1 MLYRGST
8 VPDLYTLGMFSLAC
22 LALTSAP
29 GPDMLLVATRS
40 ATQGKM
46 AGLATYLGI
55 AMGSYCHALALAFGL
70 STLFLAVPF
79 AYDAVRIAG
88 ALYLLYLAWQAF
100 TSNDV
105 ISLRKDKSDS
115 YSNWIM
121 FRQGMISN
129 ILNPKI
135 ALFFLALFPQFL
147 NPESGSLVLQILV
160 LATTLNVIGF
170 CVKGTVILISSNAKS
185 ALTASPSARRISRY
199 ITGVVFTGLAAR
211 LAFDNQR

>member
-1 MLYRGST
+1 M
-8 VPDLYTLGMFSLAC
+8 PDLYTLGMFSLAC

-88 ALYLLYLAWQAF
+88 AMYLLYLAWQAF
-100 TSNDV
+100 TSTGTITSDT
-105 ISLRKDKSDS
+105 DKSELV
-115 YSNWIM
+115 SNWLM
-121 FRQGMISN
+121 FRQGMITN
-129 ILNPKI
+129 ILNPKV

-147 NPESGSLVLQILV
+147 NPENGAVSLQVLV
-160 LATTLNVIGF
+160 LATVLNLIGF
-170 CVKGTVILISSNAKS
+170 FVNGMVILITSNAKS
-185 ALTASPSARRISRY
+185 VIKGNSLAKKLAQY
-199 ITGVVFTGLAAR
+199 FTGVVFAGLAAR
-211 LAFDNQR
+211 LAFDGQR